1 MILSYYKYNLTIIYW
16 IKFFLIHYQSNL
28 FFIFLFILSI
38 STTKY
43 NIQIIVSLI
52 YFVLNKSRL
61 NHHFINTPIFVFLQS
76 LKSILQNSH
85 EYINTLYTKYKI
97 FSDKKRSWIKNLQN
111 SRTEINYVLINQTR
125 NQSTLH

>member
-61 NHHFINTPIFVFLQS
+61 IISSIHQFLCLFQS

-97 FSDKKRSWIKNLQN
+97 FSDKKRSWIKNFQN

>member
-28 FFIFLFILSI
+28 FFIFLLILSI
-38 STTKY
+38 QQNT
-43 NIQIIVSLI
+43 IQIIVSLI

-97 FSDKKRSWIKNLQN
+97 FSDKKRSWIKNFQN

>member
-61 NHHFINTPIFVFLQS
+61 IISSIHQFLCLLQS

-97 FSDKKRSWIKNLQN
+97 FSDKKRSWIKNFQN